1 MQTSPRRC
9 SRPCPERLVR
19 RLKPSSRTGRNYVAS
34 TWSLSKGLAAVVVT
48 SAAAFGL
55 CPGAAADPAA
65 PQPNPNPQL
74 PGLPALAQLSP
85 IIQQAAG
92 NPEQATQ
99 LLMAAAQA
107 FAHNPAAPTESRN
120 VASSVNQFV
129 QEPVNPAPG
138 SPPLGVPAPAAA
150 PVEVAP
156 PASAPV
162 PHVPA
167 PGAEPGTLA
176 HLPAGIDPAHAAG
189 PAPVAAPAGAPPA
202 SAPAPAAA
210 APASAPGTAPAPAAA
225 PGPAP
230 AAPAPAPA
238 AAAPAP
244 APAPAAAP
252 APEAAAPAPAPAAAP
267 GFGPDAPPTQDF
279 MYPSIGTN
287 CLADGS
293 NIIAT
298 ALSVAGPATIPTPGP
313 GPGQTAYVFT
323 AVGTPGPAEVQR
335 LPLNVTWV
343 NLTTG
348 KSGSV
353 TLKPRSDINPEGP
366 TTLTGIADTG
376 SGSIMSTIFGQVTT
390 KERQCQFMPTI
401 GSTVVP

>member
-1 MQTSPRRC
+1 M
-9 SRPCPERLVR
+9 
-19 RLKPSSRTGRNYVAS
+19 AS

-150 PVEVAP
+150 PVEVTP

-225 PGPAP
+225 PAPAPAPAAPAPAPAP

-238 AAAPAP
+238 APPA
-244 APAPAAAP
+244 APAAAP
-252 APEAAAPAPAPAAAP
+252 VAAPAPAPAPAAAP

-335 LPLNVTWV
+335 LPLNVTWM